1 MNANFSSHNDF
12 PAPATATQPLC
23 QAFAQGGSL
32 AQEELARQ
40 SEGPQIL
47 TTSKKRKFNQISST
61 ASQLESLNLDSRF
74 GGVSSKTLGHSGKD
88 AIGRSDSD
96 DKALP
101 GQASKRRRVN
111 ELTNTIAEQLHHII
125 ALKRENSKEKRA
137 PFSSLYHPN
146 TANIQAP
153 APYLSKE
160 RQDGGDK
167 NQA

>member
-12 PAPATATQPLC
+12 PAPATATQALC
-23 QAFAQGGSL
+23 QAFEQGGSI
-32 AQEELARQ
+32 AQEDLARQ

-74 GGVSSKTLGHSGKD
+74 GGVNSKTLHSGKD
-88 AIGRSDSD
+88 AMGRIESD

-101 GQASKRRRVN
+101 GQSSKRRRVN

-153 APYLSKE
+153 SAFLSKE